1 MKKTAIVFMLIIAVV
16 FLAGCTTNGTAGQE
30 TARDTIRAHYDY
42 QESWS
47 PGPGCYGKVTGYAY
61 NAGNTT
67 VDNVAVNF
75 NLVNTRTGTIRDSR
89 IRLHRHDGGRTVR
102 YVRDGSRWRLFAGV
116 PGRRDDPG
124 IIHHR
129 FFPYCSR
136 VFSSFLVPVLFVPVS
151 YPKPVSDDR
160 YA

>member
-89 IRLHRHDGGRTVR
+89 TVFIGTMGAGQSGTFEMVLDGDCSQEYRVDGTIRE
-102 YVRDGSRWRLFAGV
+102 
-116 PGRRDDPG
+116 
-124 IIHHR
+124 
-129 FFPYCSR
+129 
-136 VFSSFLVPVLFVPVS
+136 
-151 YPKPVSDDR
+151 
-160 YA
+160 

>member
-47 PGPGCYGKVTGYAY
+47 PGLGCYGKVTGYAY

-67 VDNVAVNF
+67 LDNVAVNF
-75 NLVNTRTGTIRDSR
+75 NLVNARTGTIRDSR
-89 IRLHRHDGGRTVR
+89 TVFIGTMGAGQSGTFEMVLDGDCSQEYRV
-102 YVRDGSRWRLFAGV
+102 DGTIV
-116 PGRRDDPG
+116 
-124 IIHHR
+124 
-129 FFPYCSR
+129 
-136 VFSSFLVPVLFVPVS
+136 
-151 YPKPVSDDR
+151 K
-160 YA
+160 